1 MNNRLRL
8 ATPAFGLLRTVSADN
23 QAINDGARGTIKFSK
38 NDSVFLSFTAAST
51 DPAKFPEPQTID
63 LNRPEESYIHHG
75 WGAHACLGR
84 PIVTVVAAT
93 QLKVFAQ
100 LEGLRRAPGAQG
112 EMRSK
117 LVNDGISNVYLSE
130 DGTSWNKFPTSEFFP
145 FSYFFYLDRTSV
157 VFVFVLERESIFSFL
172 FSMHNIHIHILTA
185 YTGDL

>member
-23 QAINDGARGTIKFSK
+23 QAINDGARGTIKVSK
-38 NDSVFLSFTAAST
+38 NDSVFLSFAAANT
-51 DPAKFPEPQTID
+51 DPAKFPGPKTID

-100 LEGLRRAPGAQG
+100 LEGLRRAPGVQG

-117 LVNDGISNVYLSE
+117 LVNDGASKVYLSE
-130 DGTSWNKFPTSEFFP
+130 DGTSWSKFPTSEFFP
-145 FSYFFYLDRTSV
+145 FIFLRERLRSFSF
-157 VFVFVLERESIFSFL
+157 FVFV
-172 FSMHNIHIHILTA
+172 
-185 YTGDL
+185 